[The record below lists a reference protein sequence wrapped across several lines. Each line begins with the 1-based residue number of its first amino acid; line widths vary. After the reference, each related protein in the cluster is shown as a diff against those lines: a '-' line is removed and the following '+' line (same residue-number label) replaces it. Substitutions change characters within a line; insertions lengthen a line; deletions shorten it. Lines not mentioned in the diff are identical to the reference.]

1 MSCSGAVGRPLAIGK
16 GHSIFRLRNISRAQ
30 LPCKERRTDTKIEKF
45 YAMVNHN
52 LEFLETSSRIWCCLA
67 GARQQKRLSAGRNH
81 HRATTK
87 YHQKVHSFYEHQ
99 RIQACQNNLALTSE
113 ISGNF
118 VNDKN
123 PALFPSLPCFESS
136 SAVTAVNNSRTIL
149 IGLRCLQRADRTP
162 SNIFFKTAV
171 FPIEAVTQNN
181 QLSHAVQRSTII

>member
-1 MSCSGAVGRPLAIGK
+1 MRLARAIRSSAYATYR
-16 GHSIFRLRNISRAQ
+16 GHNCRGTNDG
-30 LPCKERRTDTKIEKF
+30 TDTKIEKF

-136 SAVTAVNNSRTIL
+136 SGSYSGKQLADDFDRVTMPATSGSYSL
-149 IGLRCLQRADRTP
+149 KH
-162 SNIFFKTAV
+162 FF
-171 FPIEAVTQNN
+171 
-181 QLSHAVQRSTII
+181 